1 MKQHKGFGEPK
12 KTVSIKLIERE
23 KVTDKGLID
32 IIEEHNLK
40 WFAKVKK
47 KWSKTAMWTNSC

>member
-23 KVTDKGLID
+23 KVSDKGLID

-47 KWSKTAMWTNSC
+47 ME

>member
-32 IIEEHNLK
+32 IIEEHILNGLLK
-40 WFAKVKK
+40 
-47 KWSKTAMWTNSC
+47 